1 MDILENVLKITKD
14 YYQRYGKV
22 YHVFVTGSA
31 RQYYNL
37 SDYVVSSAESGPSL
51 WLIQRKY

>member
-1 MDILENVLKITKD
+1 MDTLENVLKTTKD
-14 YYQRYGKV
+14 HYQKYGTV
-22 YHVFVTGSA
+22 YHVFVTESA

-51 WLIQRKY
+51 WLIPRKS